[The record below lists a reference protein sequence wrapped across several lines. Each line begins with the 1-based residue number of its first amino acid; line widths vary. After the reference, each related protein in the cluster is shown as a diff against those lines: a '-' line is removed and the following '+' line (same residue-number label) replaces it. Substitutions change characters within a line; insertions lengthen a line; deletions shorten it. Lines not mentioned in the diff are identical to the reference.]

1 MNILKFLLILIILQ
15 QCSFDNKSGI
25 WQNKNDIQKKDNV
38 FKDFEKLSTTKDF
51 FNEKIEIEKN
61 YSINLSKNIVNKQ
74 WKDIYYNNSNNYNN
88 FKYENLNKLILK
100 SKKFSK
106 YNINKYK
113 LYENDNIILSD
124 DNGNLFIFS
133 INEKRVIRK
142 FNFYKN
148 KFKKIKK
155 KINFLVENGIIFVS
169 DNLGYLY
176 AIDYKKDKV
185 IWAKNYKIPFRS
197 NLKLYQNT
205 LIAANQNNGLFFFN
219 KTNGDLIK
227 KIPTEETLVKNE
239 FINSLSISKNNLF
252 FLNTYGSLYSININ
266 SMSVEWFLN
275 INQSLDLNQSNL
287 FVGKE
292 IINYK
297 GKLVTSSN
305 NFTYIFDEKSGSLLY
320 KKNFI
325 SSVKPILN
333 NSHLFLITENNF
345 LICLNLKNKKIVY
358 SYDIN
363 RKIAEFLNLKK
374 KKVEPQSIFLVNNKI
389 FIFLKNNY
397 LIIFNINGELEEVRK
412 LPSKIHSTPIFIN
425 NSIFYLD
432 QKNRLLA
439 LN

>member
-1 MNILKFLLILIILQ
+1 MNILKFLFIFIILQ
-15 QCSFDNKSGI
+15 HCSFDNRSGI
-25 WQNKNDIQKKDNV
+25 WQNENDKQKKDNV
-38 FKDFEKLSTTKDF
+38 FKDFKKLSTTKDF
-51 FNEKIEIEKN
+51 FNEKIKIEKN
-61 YSINLSKNIVNKQ
+61 YLIDLSKNIVNKQ
-74 WKDIYYNNSNNYNN
+74 WKDIYYNNSNNYKN
-88 FKYENLNKLILK
+88 FKYENLNKLTFK

-113 LYENDNIILSD
+113 LYENGNIILSD
-124 DNGNLFIFS
+124 DGGNLFIFS
-133 INEKRVIRK
+133 IKEKRIIRK
-142 FNFYKN
+142 FNFYKK

-155 KINFLVENGIIFVS
+155 KINYLVANNIIFVS

-205 LIAANQNNGLFFFN
+205 LIVANQNNSLFFFN
-219 KTNGDLIK
+219 KTNGDLFK
-227 KIPTEETLVKNE
+227 KIPTEETLIKNE
-239 FINSLSISKNNLF
+239 FINNLSISKNNLF

-266 SMSVEWFLN
+266 LMSVEWFIN
-275 INQSLDLNQSNL
+275 INQSLDLNPSNL

-292 IINYK
+292 IINNK
-297 GKLVTSSN
+297 GILVTSSN

-333 NSHLFLITENNF
+333 NIHLFLITKNNF
-345 LICLNLKNKKIVY
+345 LICLNLKDKKIVY
-358 SYDIN
+358 SHDIN
-363 RKIAEFLNLKK
+363 QKIAEFLNLKK

-397 LIIFNINGELEEVRK
+397 LIIFNINGELEEIRK
-412 LPSKIHSTPIFIN
+412 LPSKIHSNPIFIN

-432 QKNRLLA
+432 QKNRLLV

>member
-1 MNILKFLLILIILQ
+1 MNILKFLFIFIILQ
-15 QCSFDNKSGI
+15 HCSFDNRSGI
-25 WQNKNDIQKKDNV
+25 WQNENDKQKKDNV
-38 FKDFEKLSTTKDF
+38 FKDFKKLSTTKDF
-51 FNEKIEIEKN
+51 FNEKIKIEKN
-61 YSINLSKNIVNKQ
+61 YLIDLSKNIVNKQ
-74 WKDIYYNNSNNYNN
+74 WKDIYYNNSNNYKN
-88 FKYENLNKLILK
+88 FKYENLNKLTFK

-113 LYENDNIILSD
+113 LYENGNIILSD
-124 DNGNLFIFS
+124 DGGNLFIFS
-133 INEKRVIRK
+133 IKEKRIIRK

-155 KINFLVENGIIFVS
+155 KINFLVANNIIFVS

-205 LIAANQNNGLFFFN
+205 LIVANQNNSLFFFN
-219 KTNGDLIK
+219 KTNGDLFK
-227 KIPTEETLVKNE
+227 KIPTEETLIKNE
-239 FINSLSISKNNLF
+239 FINNLSISKNNLF

-266 SMSVEWFLN
+266 LMSVEWFIN
-275 INQSLDLNQSNL
+275 INQSLDLNPSNL

-292 IINYK
+292 IINNK
-297 GKLVTSSN
+297 GILVTSSN

-333 NSHLFLITENNF
+333 NIHLFLITKNNF
-345 LICLNLKNKKIVY
+345 LICLNLKDKKIVY
-358 SYDIN
+358 SHDIN
-363 RKIAEFLNLKK
+363 QKIAEFLNLKK

-397 LIIFNINGELEEVRK
+397 LIIFNINGELEEIRK
-412 LPSKIHSTPIFIN
+412 LPSKIHSNPIFIN

-432 QKNRLLA
+432 QKNRLLV

>member
-1 MNILKFLLILIILQ
+1 MNILKFLFIFIILQ
-15 QCSFDNKSGI
+15 HCSFDNKSGI
-25 WQNKNDIQKKDNV
+25 WQNENDKQKKDNV
-38 FKDFEKLSTTKDF
+38 FKDFKKLSTTKDF
-51 FNEKIEIEKN
+51 FNEKIKIEKN
-61 YSINLSKNIVNKQ
+61 YLIDLSKNIVNKQ
-74 WKDIYYNNSNNYNN
+74 WKDIYYNNSNNYKN
-88 FKYENLNKLILK
+88 FKYENLNKLTFK

-113 LYENDNIILSD
+113 LYENGNIILSD
-124 DNGNLFIFS
+124 DGGNLFIFS
-133 INEKRVIRK
+133 IKEKRIIRK

-155 KINFLVENGIIFVS
+155 KINFLVANNIIFVS

-205 LIAANQNNGLFFFN
+205 LIAANQNNSLFFFN
-219 KTNGDLIK
+219 ETNGDLLK
-227 KIPTEETLVKNE
+227 KIPTEETLIKNE
-239 FINSLSISKNNLF
+239 FINNLSISKNNLF

-266 SMSVEWFLN
+266 LMSVEWFIN
-275 INQSLDLNQSNL
+275 INQSLDLNPSNL

-292 IINYK
+292 IINHE
-297 GKLVTSSN
+297 GILVTSSN

-333 NSHLFLITENNF
+333 NIHLFLITKNNF
-345 LICLNLKNKKIVY
+345 LICLNLKDKKIVY
-358 SYDIN
+358 SHDIN
-363 RKIAEFLNLKK
+363 QKIAEFLNLKK

-397 LIIFNINGELEEVRK
+397 LIIFNINGELEEIRK
-412 LPSKIHSTPIFIN
+412 LPSKIHSNPIFIN

-432 QKNRLLA
+432 QKNRLLV

>member
-1 MNILKFLLILIILQ
+1 MNILKFLFILIIFQ
-15 QCSFDNKSGI
+15 HCSFDNKSGI
-25 WQNKNDIQKKDNV
+25 WQNENDKQKKENV
-38 FKDFEKLSTTKDF
+38 FKDFKKLSTTKDF
-51 FNEKIEIEKN
+51 FNEKIEIKKN
-61 YSINLSKNIVNKQ
+61 YLIDLSKNIVNKQ
-74 WKDIYYNNSNNYNN
+74 WKDIYYNNSNNYKN
-88 FKYENLNKLILK
+88 FKYENLNKLTFK

-106 YNINKYK
+106 YNIDKYK
-113 LYENDNIILSD
+113 LYENGNIILSD
-124 DNGNLFIFS
+124 DGGNLFIFS
-133 INEKRVIRK
+133 IKEKRIIRK

-155 KINFLVENGIIFVS
+155 KINFLVANNIIFVS

-205 LIAANQNNGLFFFN
+205 LIAANQNNSLFFFN
-219 KTNGDLIK
+219 KNNGDLLK
-227 KIPTEETLVKNE
+227 KIPTEETLIKNE
-239 FINSLSISKNNLF
+239 FINNLSISKNNLF

-266 SMSVEWFLN
+266 LMSVEWFIN
-275 INQSLDLNQSNL
+275 INQSLDLNPSNL

-297 GKLVTSSN
+297 GILVTSSN

-333 NSHLFLITENNF
+333 NSHLFLITKNNF

-363 RKIAEFLNLKK
+363 QKIAEFLNLKK

-397 LIIFNINGELEEVRK
+397 LIIFNISGELEEVRK

-432 QKNRLLA
+432 QKNRLLV

>member
-1 MNILKFLLILIILQ
+1 MNILKFLFIFIILQ
-15 QCSFDNKSGI
+15 HCSFDNRSGI
-25 WQNKNDIQKKDNV
+25 WQNENDKQKKDNV
-38 FKDFEKLSTTKDF
+38 FKDFKKLSTTKDF
-51 FNEKIEIEKN
+51 FNEKIKIEKN
-61 YSINLSKNIVNKQ
+61 YLIDLSKNIVNKQ
-74 WKDIYYNNSNNYNN
+74 WKDIYYNNSNNYKN
-88 FKYENLNKLILK
+88 FKYENLNKLTFK

-113 LYENDNIILSD
+113 LYENGNIILSD
-124 DNGNLFIFS
+124 DGGNLFIFS
-133 INEKRVIRK
+133 IKEKRIIRK

-155 KINFLVENGIIFVS
+155 KINFLVANNIIFVS

-205 LIAANQNNGLFFFN
+205 LIVANQNNSLFFFN
-219 KTNGDLIK
+219 KTNGDLFK
-227 KIPTEETLVKNE
+227 KIPTEETLIKNE
-239 FINSLSISKNNLF
+239 FINNLSISKNNLF

-266 SMSVEWFLN
+266 LMSVEWFIN
-275 INQSLDLNQSNL
+275 INQSLDLNPSNL

-292 IINYK
+292 IINNK
-297 GKLVTSSN
+297 GILVTSSN

-333 NSHLFLITENNF
+333 NIHLFLITKNNF
-345 LICLNLKNKKIVY
+345 LICLNLKDKKIVY
-358 SYDIN
+358 SHDIN
-363 RKIAEFLNLKK
+363 QKIAEFLNLKK

-412 LPSKIHSTPIFIN
+412 LPSKIHSNPIFIN

-432 QKNRLLA
+432 QKNRLLV